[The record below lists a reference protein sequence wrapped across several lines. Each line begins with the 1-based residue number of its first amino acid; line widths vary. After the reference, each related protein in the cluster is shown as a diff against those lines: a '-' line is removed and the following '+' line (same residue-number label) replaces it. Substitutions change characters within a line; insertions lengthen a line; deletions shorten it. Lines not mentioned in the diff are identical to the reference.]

1 MRLILLSLIL
11 FLSSSIIN
19 ASISFKGSSY
29 SVVSEKPEASTGL
42 TSIYILHDFDGVKM
56 TYTAASSSSSV
67 SWSKFNNSGGSS
79 VEPIYD
85 ITKNGKTYTLD
96 LTGRDDM
103 GYIIEEGSSKY
114 YYWIIDYSK
123 HRALLSSIEYTTG
136 QDGCYEVELTFMG
149 NANRINYYTINGQP
163 KELDRGLKLSYYNLQ
178 YNDATETY
186 EQIMVE
192 KSIPY
197 INNFIYA
204 TAPLCNTEFT
214 LSGDRFLKQW
224 GEEQSITSDSYIS
237 NAVEAKTTA
246 TQTSREIS
254 NEQKEETALGGSA
267 PCEITFNAT
276 CSDAVIFQE
285 WQIATDPEFNNII
298 LRFNETN
305 ITYTFRDQGTSYV
318 RFMASNSTGSC
329 EYYSETYEVFIGASR
344 LQCPNIFSPEASEGI
359 NDEWKVS
366 YKSITSFK
374 CNIFNRWGI
383 KIAELTD
390 PSQGWDGKYKGKYVP
405 SGVYYYVIKAEG
417 ADGVKYDLSG
427 DINIIKFSGSSGTTS
442 TPTE

>member
-1 MRLILLSLIL
+1 MKT
-11 FLSSSIIN
+11 FLSTILIVFTSSIIN
-19 ASISFKGSSY
+19 ASISFSGSSF

-42 TSIYILHDFDGVKM
+42 TSIYVLHDFDGVKM
-56 TYTAASSSSSV
+56 TYTATSSSPV
-67 SWSKFNNSGGSS
+67 TWYKFNNAGGSS
-79 VEPIYD
+79 VESLNN

-114 YYWIIDYSK
+114 YYWVIDYSK
-123 HRALLSSIEYTTG
+123 HCAQLSSIGYTPG
-136 QDGCYEVELTFMG
+136 QDGCYEVELTFVG

-178 YNDATETY
+178 YNEGTESY
-186 EQIMVE
+186 EQIITE
-192 KSIPY
+192 KPISY

-204 TAPLCNTEFT
+204 TTPLCNTEFT

-224 GEEQSITSDSYIS
+224 GEEQSITSDTYIS

-246 TQTSREIS
+246 IQISREIS

-267 PCEITFNAT
+267 PCEITFNAI
-276 CSDAVIFQE
+276 CSDAAIFQE
-285 WQIATDPEFNNII
+285 WQIATDPEFNDIAI
-298 LRFNETN
+298 RFNEPN
-305 ITYTFRDQGTSYV
+305 ITYTFREQGTSYV

-329 EYYSETYEVFIGASR
+329 EYFSETYEVFIGASR